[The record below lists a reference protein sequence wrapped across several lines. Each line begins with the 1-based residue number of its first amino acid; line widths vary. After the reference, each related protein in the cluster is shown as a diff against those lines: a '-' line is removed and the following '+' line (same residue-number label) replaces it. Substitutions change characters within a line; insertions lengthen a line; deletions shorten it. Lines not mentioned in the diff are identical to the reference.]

1 MSNKGLLHR
10 RHIRI
15 KVLQSFYAYEMEENA
30 SAGDAVRGLYESI
43 DDIYDLYLL
52 MMSSFS
58 ELYAAAE
65 SKKELVLRKRFKE
78 ENEEKA
84 YDAFLD
90 SPIFKAIVNNEF
102 LKSAREAYKV
112 NWNED
117 DSELFGR
124 IFNLL
129 AESKMYE
136 DYRAKKA
143 SAAEDLQFACNV
155 FRDFI
160 VNSESLQET
169 LEEKCISWP
178 DDLDLVAITVLKTI
192 DSFDTSNYEKNKLVR
207 LYKDKEDD
215 LEFAKKL
222 LQSALRNRNEISE
235 LVQGLS
241 KNWEWPRIAK
251 MDRMVLRLGFAEAIN
266 FPNIPIKVSINEY
279 VDLAKEYSTEDSAT
293 FVNGILDKGIKKL
306 TADGVIAKQG
316 RGLIG

>member
-30 SAGDAVRGLYESI
+30 STGDAVRGLFESI
-43 DDIYDLYLL
+43 DNIYDLYLL
-52 MMSSFS
+52 MMSSFG

-65 SKKELVLRKRFKE
+65 AKKEIILRKRFKE
-78 ENEEKA
+78 KGEEKA
-84 YDAFLD
+84 FDAFLN
-90 SPIFKAIVNNEF
+90 SPILKAIVENEF
-102 LKSAREAYKV
+102 LKSAREAYKI

-117 DSELFGR
+117 DSDMFAR
-124 IFNLL
+124 IFSLL

-136 DYRAKKA
+136 DYREKKVTPT
-143 SAAEDLQFACNV
+143 EDLQFACNL

-160 VNSESLQET
+160 VNDESLQET

-192 DSFDTSNYEKNKLVR
+192 DAFDTGNYEKNRLAQ

-222 LQSALRNRNEISE
+222 LQSTLRNKADISD

-241 KNWEWPRIAK
+241 KNWEWSRIAK

-266 FPNIPIKVSINEY
+266 FPNIPVKVTINEY

-306 TADGVIAKQG
+306 TTEGTIEKQG
-316 RGLIG
+316 RGLIQ

>member
-1 MSNKGLLHR
+1 MSSKGLLHR

-30 SAGDAVRGLYESI
+30 SAGDAVRGLFESI

-52 MMSSFS
+52 MMSSFA
-58 ELYAAAE
+58 ELYTAAE
-65 SKKELVLRKRFKE
+65 NKKEIILRKRFKE

-84 YDAFLD
+84 FDAFLE
-90 SPIFKAIVNNEF
+90 SPILKSIVENEF

-112 NWNED
+112 SWNED
-117 DSELFGR
+117 DSDMFGR
-124 IFNLL
+124 IFMLL
-129 AESKMYE
+129 AESKLYE
-136 DYRAKKA
+136 DYRSKNATLT
-143 SAAEDLQFACNV
+143 EDLQFACNL
-155 FRDFI
+155 FRDFV
-160 VNSESLQET
+160 VNDEALQET

-215 LEFAKKL
+215 LDFAKKL
-222 LQSALRNRNEISE
+222 LQSALRNRNEITD

-251 MDRMVLRLGFAEAIN
+251 MDRMILRLGFAEAMN
-266 FPNIPIKVSINEY
+266 FPNIPIKVTINEY

-293 FVNGILDKGIKKL
+293 FVNGILDKGIKQL
-306 TADGVIAKQG
+306 TTEGTIAKQG